1 MAISKGTMF
10 DPELVKDLIKKVKGK
25 SSLAALNDQ
34 TPIPFTGTKEF
45 VFSMDNEIDVV
56 AENGKKT
63 EGGISLEPVTIVPI
77 KFEYGARI
85 SDEFMIATEEEQLD
99 ILTAFNDGFAQ
110 KTAKGLDLA
119 AMHGINPRTGTASS
133 VIGENH
139 FDAKVTQTVDYTS
152 STPGENLEDAIALVD
167 GSEGDVTGFA
177 LSKTFGSAMAK
188 VKANG
193 IKQYPEFSFGAS
205 PATFSGIP
213 TSVNKTISGGST
225 KDHGIVG
232 NFQGG
237 FKWGYSKEIPMEI
250 IQYGDPDNSGK
261 DLKGHGQI
269 YIRTELYLGWG
280 ILVPEWFARIKEAA

>member
-133 VIGENH
+133 VIGENQ

-152 STPGENLEDAIALVD
+152 STPDENLEDAIALVD